1 MADDRGE
8 QVEVSIEIEA
18 SLEPATTAKPG
29 QPDEEEVRTKTAPVA
44 VDEEEVHVTSTP
56 VADEEEMRIKTK
68 PSLEPAIEEEEGMKI
83 APSAVAEEE
92 VRTKTVS
99 FLEPA
104 VAEEEVR
111 MKTAQTLEP
120 AEVDKEEVPAPS
132 FRDSEAVKTDPGSNE
147 LTSKIGQPQ
156 SLSQGHSDPNTTQD
170 GMHFRDC
177 EIPDELVD
185 FPRDE
190 DGIIHLKDMQ
200 ISKLTPVPS
209 KLAGITKDDDP
220 RLHRHVSRRHRQVKE
235 PHSLPT
241 FAVPILAGDDSA
253 WDQVDAALKYEDRE
267 DILKK
272 VYIVTR

>member
-99 FLEPA
+99 FLDPA

-253 WDQVDAALKYEDRE
+253 WDQVDTALKYEDRE